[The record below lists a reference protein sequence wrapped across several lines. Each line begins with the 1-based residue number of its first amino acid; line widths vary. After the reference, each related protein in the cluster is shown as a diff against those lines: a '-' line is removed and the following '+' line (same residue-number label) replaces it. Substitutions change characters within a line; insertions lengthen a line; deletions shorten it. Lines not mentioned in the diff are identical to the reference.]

1 MNRLL
6 IVVLIIVGLS
16 FPCFAFL
23 SNNPNVKNQANALP
37 TSPLP
42 LPPQLQHLPQIPP
55 PPQWNPNITPP
66 QNQTASQPQ
75 AKSQLWNLQDVDIR
89 TLINQVSKETGKN
102 FIIDPRV
109 QGKVTF
115 ISNTPLLS
123 DELYQVFLAILNT
136 HGYAATTTKNAV
148 RIVPIY
154 EANYQPVPTV
164 RPINTV
170 VNNEFVVQVAAVQN
184 LSASQLA
191 TTLRPLLPPS
201 SQIIAY
207 PQTNS
212 LIISGPSDKM
222 TQIDQIIKGLD
233 QPTASNIEIIP
244 LHYAIASQVVATLK
258 PMLPPTNQGG
268 GIPGQTTAGGGGV
281 NISAD
286 VGGNSILISGPPVD
300 RERVKSIIKQ
310 MDVLQ
315 STTAIQN
322 TVQVIQ
328 LKYLKATDFAPVLIN
343 LVNGQS
349 SAGATSSDQSQ
360 AGGAND
366 TDFTIQGLG
375 SSSGGYNTGQV
386 TTGASMSS
394 GNSYSSSGST
404 PGLNLTLPSLPL
416 LQRANAGGTIINTS
430 STNTS
435 ETNPNN
441 IQIVAEETTNS
452 LVISA
457 PLAALNKLKTIIK
470 ELDVQPQQVLI
481 EAIIV
486 EVDESV
492 MENLGIQ
499 WGATLPS
506 GDNMQDSFANMTG
519 AGVGVGVVDFGRI
532 RAIIN
537 YITTNSSSNI
547 LSTPSLVVLNNQKA
561 QILVGQQVSFVS
573 GQYSTTGTTSTV
585 TPFTTTNQ
593 QNVAL
598 TLNVIPQIGPNGSV
612 RLLIKQGNQTLGD
625 QTINQNPVVNEADL
639 VTSIIMKSDQ
649 ILVLGGLI
657 SNDYENTTTSVPL
670 ISKIPIL
677 GEFFKNRNP
686 NDVKKNLMVF
696 LHPVILDDQPTQDAQ
711 SSARYGMIRELELQK
726 QRETAA
732 DNPLSPPGVNPLLP
746 QWKPVH
752 IPEPYPTNN

>member
-1 MNRLL
+1 MKRLFIL
-6 IVVLIIVGLS
+6 ILIIFGLS
-16 FPCFAFL
+16 FSCYA
-23 SNNPNVKNQANALP
+23 
-37 TSPLP
+37 TSPNNSSTITADPAFAQQPTLNNTP
-42 LPPQLQHLPQIPP
+42 SPATQTQ
-55 PPQWNPNITPP
+55 NP
-66 QNQTASQPQ
+66 SQPKS
-75 AKSQLWNLQDVDIR
+75 KSQLWNLQDVDIR
-89 TLINQVSKETGKN
+89 TLINQVSKQTGKN
-102 FIIDPRV
+102 FIVDPRV

-123 DELYQVFLAILNT
+123 DELYQVFLSILNT
-136 HGYAATTTKNAV
+136 HGYAAASSNNSIK
-148 RIVPIY
+148 IVPIF
-154 EANYQPVPTV
+154 EANYQSVPTV
-164 RPINTV
+164 RPQTTAT
-170 VNNEFVVQVAAVQN
+170 NNDFVVQVAAVQN
-184 LSASQLA
+184 LNASQLA

-212 LIISGPSDKM
+212 LIISGPANKM

-233 QPTASNIEIIP
+233 QPTAGNIEIIP
-244 LHYAIASQVVATLK
+244 LHYAIATQVVATLK
-258 PMLPPTNQGG
+258 PMLPAA
-268 GIPGQTTAGGGGV
+268 GQVGAGGQSTGGV

-300 RERVKSIIKQ
+300 RARVKALIKQ

-322 TVQVIQ
+322 TVEVIQ
-328 LKYLKATDFAPVLIN
+328 LRYLKATDFAPVLIN

-349 SAGATSSDQSQ
+349 SAGSSNQQSQ
-360 AGGAND
+360 DGSGSD
-366 TDFTIQGLG
+366 SDFSINSQG
-375 SSSGGYNTGQV
+375 SSSGGYGQSSNGTSTG
-386 TTGASMSS
+386 TASGGYNSS
-394 GNSYSSSGST
+394 TNS
-404 PGLNLTLPSLPL
+404 GLNLTLPTLPVM
-416 LQRANAGGTIINTS
+416 QRANAGGTIINTTS
-430 STNTS
+430 NNNTQQ
-435 ETNPNN
+435 NPNN

-457 PLAALNKLKTIIK
+457 PLAEMNKLKAIIA
-470 ELDVQPQQVLI
+470 ELDVRPQQVLI

-492 MENLGIQ
+492 LENLGIQ

-506 GDNMQDSFANMTG
+506 GVNMQDSFASMTG

-537 YITTNSSSNI
+537 YITSNSTSNI
-547 LSTPSLVVLNNQKA
+547 LSTPSLVVLNNHKA

-573 GQYSTTGTTSTV
+573 GQYSTTGSSSTV

-598 TLNVIPQIGPNGSV
+598 TLNVIPQIGPNGTV
-612 RLLIKQGNQTLGD
+612 RLLIKQGNQTLAS
-625 QTINQNPVVNEADL
+625 QNSSSFINNNPVVNEADL

-657 SNDYENTTTSVPL
+657 SNQFEDTTTSVPF
-670 ISKIPIL
+670 ISKVPVI

-696 LHPVILDDQPTQDAQ
+696 LHPVILDDQEIQDAQ

-726 QRETAA
+726 QRAA
-732 DNPLSPPGVNPLLP
+732 SVLAPVGVNPLLP
-746 QWKPVH
+746 QWQPVH